1 MTVTIKRISAILGL
15 LLMALLININYLS
28 VVRGSEL
35 RSQPGNTRVILD
47 EYSRERGEILVGGRP
62 IAFSERTG
70 DELVYL
76 RRYQDG
82 PLYAPATGFYSL
94 IYGASGVER
103 GENDVLAGTADL
115 LFGRRLVDL
124 FTGRQPRGGS
134 VALTID
140 SRAQEA
146 AAKALG
152 DRRGAVVALDPA
164 TGAILAM
171 VTSPSY
177 DPNRLSSH
185 DPADIRNY
193 WGRLINAERQPLLNR
208 AIAQTYPPGS
218 VFKVITAAAALDSG
232 RFTPASRLEGP
243 ARLNLP
249 QTTATISN
257 FDRRRCLG
265 GELSLSDALRI
276 SCNTAFASLGLTIGG
291 DALRTMAER
300 FGFGNS
306 FDLPMASAAARF
318 PTELNAPQ
326 TAQSAIG
333 QFDVAATPLQMAMV
347 AAGIANRGVVMRPYL
362 VSERLS
368 PDLTVLSIAK
378 PQEFGRAISPNVAAQ
393 LTTMMVN
400 VVARGTGGAAA
411 ISGVEIAGKTGTAQ
425 RGEGQAP
432 HAWFIAFAPAPS
444 PRVAVAVVVEA
455 GGDLGSEATGGRL
468 AAPIARAVIAALLG
482 TG

>member
-1 MTVTIKRISAILGL
+1 MNGAIRRLAAILGV
-15 LLMALLININYLS
+15 LLMALMINLNYLT
-28 VVRGSEL
+28 VVRGSDL
-35 RSQPGNTRVILD
+35 RNQPGNTRIILD
-47 EYSRERGEILVGGRP
+47 EYSRERGEILIGGRP
-62 IAFSERTG
+62 IGYSQRTDG
-70 DELVYL
+70 ELVYL

-103 GENDVLAGTADL
+103 SENDVLAGTADL

-152 DRRGAVVALDPA
+152 KRRGAVVAIDPA

-171 VTSPSY
+171 VSSPSY

-185 DPADIRNY
+185 DPADIRRY
-193 WGRLINAERQPLLNR
+193 WGKLIDAKGQPLLNR

-218 VFKVITAAAALDSG
+218 IFKVITAAAALSSG
-232 RFTPASRLEGP
+232 RYSPTSTVEGP
-243 ARLNLP
+243 ARLPLP
-249 QTTATISN
+249 QTSASISN
-257 FDRRRCLG
+257 FDRRACLG
-265 GELSLSDALRI
+265 GSLSLSDALRI
-276 SCNTAFASLGLTIGG
+276 SCNTAFASLGLALGG
-291 DALRTMAER
+291 EKLRSMATE
-300 FGFGNS
+300 FGFGTS
-306 FDLPMASAAARF
+306 FDLPMTSAAARF
-318 PTELNAPQ
+318 PAELNAPQ

-347 AAGIANRGVVMRPYL
+347 AAGIANRGVVMSPYL

-368 PDLTVLSIAK
+368 PDLTVLSITAPK
-378 PQEFGRAISPNVAAQ
+378 EFSRPISSAVAAQ
-393 LTTMMVN
+393 LTAMMVD
-400 VVARGTGGAAA
+400 VVARGTGQAAA
-411 ISGVEIAGKTGTAQ
+411 IPGIQVAGKTGTAQ
-425 RGEGQAP
+425 RGEGEAP
-432 HAWFIAFAPAPS
+432 HAWFMAFAPAPS

-468 AAPIARAVIAALLG
+468 AAPIARAVLAALLG
-482 TG
+482 TR